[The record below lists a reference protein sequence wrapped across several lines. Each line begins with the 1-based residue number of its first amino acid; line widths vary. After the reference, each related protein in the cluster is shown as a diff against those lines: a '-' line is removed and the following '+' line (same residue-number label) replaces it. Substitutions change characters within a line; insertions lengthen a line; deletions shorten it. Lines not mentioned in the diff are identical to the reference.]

1 MIYYK
6 KGERLETLD
15 SENGYFMPDDPYF
28 AMALMYHK
36 INSTE
41 DSVIKWLRNRY
52 SPMNNGTFVDI
63 GANVGTYTIE
73 LGEVFRHVCSFE
85 PCRHTYNILC
95 GNVALRNLSDKCEL
109 YNVALSDKE
118 EVVTYKDYDIL
129 GGNNMCVKGD
139 SDISSELSKMYDYC
153 DHMARTTEITTR
165 TLDSYGLDDVSLMK
179 IDVEGFELNVLKG
192 AFETI
197 TRSKYPLILVESWE
211 VQETDEKGVRE
222 AKIKLREDL
231 FNYLRD
237 ILGYHIE
244 NLYNDIFVCSR

>member
-6 KGERLETLD
+6 KGERIETLD
-15 SENGYFMPDDPYF
+15 SENGYFMPNSTLF
-28 AMALMYHK
+28 AMSLMY
-36 INSTE
+36 NNASSTE
-41 DSVIKWLRNRY
+41 ESVIKWLKNRY
-52 SPMNNGTFVDI
+52 SPMNYGTFVDV

-73 LGEVFRHVCSFE
+73 LGSIYRHVCSFE
-85 PCRHTYNILC
+85 PCKHIYNILC
-95 GNVALRNLSDKCEL
+95 GNVALRDLSDRCDL

-118 EVVTYKDYDIL
+118 EAVTYKDYDIL

-139 SDISSELSKMYDYC
+139 GDISSELCKMYDYC
-153 DHMARTTEITTR
+153 DPMARTTEITTR

-192 AFETI
+192 ASETI
-197 TRSKYPLILVESWE
+197 IRSKYPLILVESWE